1 MCKMS
6 EIPLYFQLHLFLE
19 RLLSFFCHLEQNQL
33 NFREKTTD
41 FVIFEI
47 LILFN
52 FQFTMSQNSGVLCLQ
67 ASSYRPAVQSCHIS
81 RCVLWNAVSYFSPQ
95 VKLAWAFFILD
106 KFTVRLPV
114 LFCLRIKHDNIGD
127 SSWVVKLKT
136 NLDGQV
142 RVLHELLAWYM
153 FSSTKHTGIYDF

>member
-1 MCKMS
+1 MRA
-6 EIPLYFQLHLFLE
+6 LE
-19 RLLSFFCHLEQNQL
+19 CR
-33 NFREKTTD
+33 
-41 FVIFEI
+41 I
-47 LILFN
+47 ILF
-52 FQFTMSQNSGVLCLQ
+52 
-67 ASSYRPAVQSCHIS
+67 
-81 RCVLWNAVSYFSPQ
+81 PQ